1 MTPDPKYT
9 RLRNAIFASTLCFA
23 LLPLLVVGAGIPMQ
37 FTGLYNDKTLREVE
51 NVAKAKSRTIDLF
64 FEERIAQLR
73 ILAALNSFDSLTQT
87 AKLQEVLRTLKAGSP
102 SYVDLGVIDMEGN
115 HAAYAGAYDVR
126 NANYKNE
133 IWFAETKRRG
143 VFVSDVFLGFRNFP
157 HIIIAV
163 LREEG
168 DKTWIL
174 RATIDSAVFTSVV
187 QSSRL
192 SSEGDAFVISRNGE
206 LQTDSY
212 LAGRI
217 MEKVPVDW
225 PRSGSLISPEKL
237 HDKDMLL
244 AKIPL
249 TQVPWLLVVAED
261 PAQEFSLLFQTR
273 TLAAVIIAFGVIAL
287 GAGTWLVTRMIIRR
301 LMEADREKA
310 TYDSSLLQSS
320 KMASLGKLAAGVAHE
335 INNPLMLIRENAGW
349 IRDLLED
356 ENPETMQHHADIQKA
371 AGKVEQHVDRA
382 RDITHRLLGF
392 ARRMDP
398 SPESLPVNP
407 IVDQA
412 IAFLAGEAV
421 FRGITIQRDFT
432 QEQLRVST
440 DVGRLQQVVLNVID
454 NAIDALGAT
463 GTDAEKGVVRV
474 TTTKQGDTA
483 VIAIRD
489 NGPGI
494 PLDKLEHI
502 FDPFFTT
509 KAPGEGTGLGLSI
522 CWSIMESL
530 GGTISAENQQDGGAL
545 FTITLP
551 AST

>member
-1 MTPDPKYT
+1 MSLDPKYA
-9 RLRNAIFASTLCFA
+9 RLRNTIFAATLCFA
-23 LLPLLVVGAGIPMQ
+23 LLPLLVVGIFIPVQ

-64 FEERIAQLR
+64 FEERIAQMR
-73 ILAALNSFDSLTQT
+73 MLASLNTFDALTRPG
-87 AKLQEVLRTLKAGSP
+87 KLQEVLRTVKAGSP

-126 NANYKNE
+126 HVNYKNE
-133 IWFAETKRRG
+133 TWFTETKRRG
-143 VFVSDVFLGFRNFP
+143 MYVSDVFLGFRNFP

-168 DKTWIL
+168 DKAWIL

-187 QSSRL
+187 RSSRL
-192 SSEGDAFVISRNGE
+192 SAEGDAFVVNRNGE

-212 LAGRI
+212 LAGAI
-217 MEKVPVDW
+217 MSKIPVEW
-225 PRSGSLISPEKL
+225 PRSGSQISQEQL
-237 HDKDMLL
+237 RGKDMLL
-244 AKIPL
+244 AKVPL
-249 TQVPWLLVVAED
+249 TQAPWLLVVAED
-261 PAQEFSLLFQTR
+261 PAQEFSLLFKTR
-273 TLAAVIIAFGVIAL
+273 SLAILLILFGVTAL
-287 GAGTWLVTRMIIRR
+287 GAGTWLVTRKIIRK
-301 LMEADREKA
+301 LMAADRERA
-310 TYDSSLLQSS
+310 AYDSSLLQSS

-356 ENPETMQHHADIQKA
+356 EDPKKMQNHTDMQKA
-371 AGKVEQHVDRA
+371 AVKVEQHVDRA

-398 SPESLPVNP
+398 SSESLPVNP

-412 IAFLAGEAV
+412 IAFLSNEAGY
-421 FRGITIQRDFT
+421 RGIEIARDFCK
-432 QEQLRVST
+432 EELRVST
-440 DVGRLQQVVLNVID
+440 EVGRLQQVILNVID
-454 NAIDALGAT
+454 NAIDALASSQRT
-463 GTDAEKGVVRV
+463 EKGRILVSTSRCEDMAVV
-474 TTTKQGDTA
+474 T
-483 VIAIRD
+483 ICD

-494 PLDKLEHI
+494 PPDKLKDI

-522 CWSIMESL
+522 CWSIMEGL
-530 GGTISAENQQDGGAL
+530 GGSIAAENHPEGGAL
-545 FTITLP
+545 FTISLP
-551 AST
+551 ISS

>member
-1 MTPDPKYT
+1 MSLDPKYA
-9 RLRNAIFASTLCFA
+9 RLRNTIFAATLCFA
-23 LLPLLVVGAGIPMQ
+23 LLPLLLVGIIIPTQ

-51 NVAKAKSRTIDLF
+51 NVAKAKSRTIDMF

-73 ILAALNSFDSLTQT
+73 ILATMNSFEELTK
-87 AKLQEVLRTLKAGSP
+87 AGKLQDVLRTLKNASP
-102 SYVDLGVIDMEGN
+102 SYVDLGVIDMDGN

-126 NANYKNE
+126 TANYKNE
-133 IWFAETKRRG
+133 LWFSETKRKG
-143 VFVSDVFLGFRNFP
+143 IFISDVFLGFRHFP

-163 LREEG
+163 LREDG
-168 DKTWIL
+168 DKAWIL

-187 QSSRL
+187 QSSHL
-192 SSEGDAFVISRNGE
+192 SAEGDAFVVSRNGE

-212 LAGRI
+212 LAGQT
-217 MEKVPVDW
+217 MSKVPVEW
-225 PRSGSLISPEKL
+225 PRSGSSVSEEQLRGRN
-237 HDKDMLL
+237 MLL
-244 AKIPL
+244 AKVPL

-273 TLAAVIIAFGVIAL
+273 SLAAMLILFGVTAL
-287 GAGTWLVTRMIIRR
+287 GLGTWLVTRMIVNR
-301 LMEADREKA
+301 LMGADREKA
-310 TYDSSLLQSS
+310 SYDSSLLQSS
-320 KMASLGKLAAGVAHE
+320 KMASLGKMAAGVAHE

-356 ENPETMQHHADIQKA
+356 ESVDTMQHHADVQKA
-371 AGKVEQHVDRA
+371 ALKVEQHVDRA

-398 SPESLPVNP
+398 SSESLPVNP

-412 IAFLAGEAV
+412 IAFLAGEAT
-421 FRGITIQRDFT
+421 FRGITINRDFT
-432 QEQLRVST
+432 QDELRVST
-440 DVGRLQQVVLNVID
+440 DVGRLQQVILNVID
-454 NAIDALGAT
+454 NAIDALGGAV
-463 GTDAEKGVVRV
+463 EKGLGHVVVKTEKR
-474 TTTKQGDTA
+474 GDTA
-483 VIAIRD
+483 VITIRD

-494 PLDKLEHI
+494 PPDKIGSI

-530 GGTISAENQQDGGAL
+530 GGTIAAENPADGGAM

-551 AST
+551 TGA